1 MDTAATSS
9 GKPRRADAERN
20 RERIV
25 RAAREAFSEH
35 GGDVTID
42 EIAARAGVGVG
53 TLYRAF
59 PTKEALL
66 ESAMLA
72 RVESIV
78 DELRRAR
85 DEEATAWDALV
96 RFLTAVARQEIRD
109 RAFKHFIAGSG
120 IATESLQARREELLA
135 VVAEVVAAAQADGD
149 LRPDFAAGDLPLLI
163 GGLTEASW
171 AQLPRA
177 DEVVDRYVAIVVA
190 GLRAAD
196 GPPLPGRPL
205 GPGEIRDLFARRT

>member
-1 MDTAATSS
+1 VDTAASS
-9 GKPRRADAERN
+9 ARPRRADAERN

-25 RAAREAFSEH
+25 QAARRAFSER
-35 GGDVTID
+35 GGDVSMD
-42 EIAARAGVGVG
+42 EIAALAGVGVG
-53 TLYRAF
+53 TVYRAF

-66 ESAMLA
+66 ESAMLDRIDA
-72 RVESIV
+72 IV

-85 DEEATAWDALV
+85 SEEPTAWDALV

-120 IATESLQARREELLA
+120 IATDSLQARREELLA
-135 VVAEVVAAAQADGD
+135 LVAEVVADAQAAGH
-149 LRPDFAAGDLPLLI
+149 LRPDFAAGDLPLLL

-171 AQLPRA
+171 AELRRA
-177 DEVVDRYVAIVVA
+177 EEVVDRYVTIVVA
-190 GLRAAD
+190 GLRAVD

-205 GPGEIRDLFARRT
+205 GTREIRELFARRA

>member
-1 MDTAATSS
+1 V
-9 GKPRRADAERN
+9 E
-20 RERIV
+20 
-25 RAAREAFSEH
+25 AARLAFSEH
-35 GGDVTID
+35 GGDVGMD

-66 ESAMLA
+66 ESAMLS
-72 RVESIV
+72 RIETIVE
-78 DELRRAR
+78 ELRRAR
-85 DEEATAWDALV
+85 DEEPSAWDALV

-120 IATESLQARREELLA
+120 IATESLQARREELFA
-135 VVAEVVAAAQADGD
+135 VIAELVAAAQADGD
-149 LRPDFAAGDLPLLI
+149 LRPDFAAGDLPLLL

-171 AQLPRA
+171 AHLRRA
-177 DEVVDRYVAIVVA
+177 EEIVDRYVAIVVA
-190 GLRAAD
+190 GLRAAE

-205 GPGEIRDLFARRT
+205 GRAEIRELFARRT